1 MQSYCFLF
9 TTDPSQLNR
18 KRLQAMVTCD
28 NGFELAQKDLEI
40 RGPGQLYGGQQWG
53 LPDVAMEG
61 ILNIFLVEKTR
72 ATAKELLEKDPVLQN
87 YPLLK
92 ERVVRFKQKIHF
104 E

>member
-18 KRLQAMVTCD
+18 KRLQAMVD
-28 NGFELAQKDLEI
+28 SNNGFELAQKDLEI
-40 RGPGQLYGGQQWG
+40 RGPGQLYGAQQWG

-72 ATAKELLEKDPVLQN
+72 NAAKEILQKDPMLDS

-92 ERVVRFKQKIHF
+92 EQLRQFKAKIHF